1 MEGQQLSN
9 SKMRHE
15 RGAALVVSLVILLI
29 MTIISVTALRST
41 SMDEKMTSNTRQRQ
55 IAFNA
60 AETALRAAET
70 WLVDNINNRS
80 DIAANFT
87 GASGTGRYSALIDNA
102 VFSKFAPATWD
113 VQDDTN
119 WNNANS
125 VEVRTIPMLNN
136 RFPVGST
143 PGAPRY
149 RIEYV
154 GQFGEGGTPLT
165 YNEGIPQITEFA
177 FEITAIGWGLETNA
191 RYLLTSSFRMQL

>member
-1 MEGQQLSN
+1 
-9 SKMRHE
+9 
-15 RGAALVVSLVILLI
+15 
-29 MTIISVTALRST
+29 
-41 SMDEKMTSNTRQRQ
+41 MTSNTRQRQ

-60 AETALRAAET
+60 AETALREAEA
-70 WLVDNINNRS
+70 WLVNNINSRS
-80 DIAANFT
+80 DIAGNFT

-102 VFSKFAPATWD
+102 VFSTLAPATWD
-113 VQDDTN
+113 VQVDSN
-119 WNNANS
+119 WDNANS

-154 GQFGEGGTPLT
+154 GQFGEDGTPLT
-165 YNEGIPQITEFA
+165 YNEGISQINEFA